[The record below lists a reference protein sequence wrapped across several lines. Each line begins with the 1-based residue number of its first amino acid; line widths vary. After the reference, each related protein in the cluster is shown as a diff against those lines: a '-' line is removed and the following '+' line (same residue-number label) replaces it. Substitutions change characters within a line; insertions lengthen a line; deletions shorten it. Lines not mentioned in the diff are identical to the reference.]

1 MNFIYPYY
9 LCYNNC
15 MENHDDYVLSILKEL
30 DIFTDLDFQSLRDLI
45 NMCEQRVFERGEVIF
60 EEDSLGNSMMIISS
74 GEVRI
79 SQKSDTETE
88 EALVILKKGDL
99 FGEMALVEDLP
110 RSAVAIAHTNVIVLE
125 ISREKFMQFIDENPK
140 SGVNILIKLAKI
152 LSSRLR
158 ETDTKL
164 KAFVS
169 LTKWI

>member
-1 MNFIYPYY
+1 MDDHIE
-9 LCYNNC
+9 
-15 MENHDDYVLSILKEL
+15 ENDEYVLSILKEL
-30 DIFTDLDFQSLRDLI
+30 DIFSDLDFQSLRDLR
-45 NMCEQRVFERGEVIF
+45 NLCEQKVFEGGEVIF
-60 EEDSLGNSMMIISS
+60 EEDSLGNSMMVITS

-79 SQKSDTETE
+79 SQKSDSDTE

-99 FGEMALVEDLP
+99 FGEMALVDDLP

-125 ISREKFMQFIDENPK
+125 IARDKFMRFIEEDPK

>member
-1 MNFIYPYY
+1 
-9 LCYNNC
+9 
-15 MENHDDYVLSILKEL
+15 MENHDEFVLSILKEL
-30 DIFTDLDFQSLRDLI
+30 DIFSDLDFQSLRDLR
-45 NMCEQRVFERGEVIF
+45 NMCEQLVFKRGEVIF
-60 EEDSLGNSMMIISS
+60 EEESLGNSMMVITS

-79 SQKSDTETE
+79 SQKSDSETE

-99 FGEMALVEDLP
+99 FGEMALVDDLP

-125 ISREKFMQFIDENPK
+125 ISRENFFNFIDEDPR
-140 SGVNILIKLAKI
+140 SGVSILLKLAKI